1 MPADSDRDDGSMMQ
15 SKKAKAFLLSMPT
28 WTILILVVLAIIFWQ
43 VYHGQVPSI
52 WVVSLAMVMS
62 IIKGFLEV
70 GYIGGTAWLDSYKEI
85 AKGVVE
91 KLPTPPAGPPSS

>member
-1 MPADSDRDDGSMMQ
+1 MPADNDRDDGSMMQ
-15 SKKAKAFLLSMPT
+15 SKKAKAFLLAMPT
-28 WTILILVVLAIIFWQ
+28 WTFLIVLVIGVIFWQ
-43 VYHGQVPSI
+43 VYHDQVPSI
-52 WVVSLAMVMS
+52 WVVSFGMVMS

-70 GYIGGTAWLDSYKEI
+70 GYIGGVTWLDSYKEI